1 MVFAIVQKNVL
12 TLRSCMLKYT
22 RLKSWFSEKRKYT
35 ERRVVKHL
43 ELLNSNEECT
53 LLQYFSGFEN
63 VQKLKKKKALLISLG
78 LKMTILLC
86 RNMSLIFRDNYSS
99 IWS

>member
-53 LLQYFSGFEN
+53 LLQYFSRFEN
-63 VQKLKKKKALLISLG
+63 VQKKIFLKALYAGICLY
-78 LKMTILLC
+78 
-86 RNMSLIFRDNYSS
+86 F
-99 IWS
+99 

>member
-63 VQKLKKKKALLISLG
+63 VQKLKKKKSIV
-78 LKMTILLC
+78 
-86 RNMSLIFRDNYSS
+86 NFFRSKNDNFVMQEYVFNF
-99 IWS
+99 

>member
-63 VQKLKKKKALLISLG
+63 VQKLKKKSIV
-78 LKMTILLC
+78 
-86 RNMSLIFRDNYSS
+86 NFFRSKNDNFVMQEYVFNF
-99 IWS
+99 